1 MTRQNISTGTT
12 ANDGTGDTL
21 RSAGTKINQNF
32 VELYQTFGTDSNS
45 LGAGITFD
53 ISGIVFEGSTN
64 TTTVSVEDPSSDVTI
79 TLPDST
85 GEVVII
91 RSDNS
96 VNLVDGTGHASK
108 IYYANVFDSANGYGT
123 LPDAHVYHGMFAMN
137 HDTGRAVFA
146 HDGHWHDLID
156 SDTFTSRA
164 NLQLISPKMDTTIFD
179 NTGNFEI
186 LQLENVLGSPAN
198 YLKISNSI
206 STENIAITTIGDD
219 TNIDLD
225 ISAKNEGNINL
236 KNDTIFEK
244 RISYSYQE
252 IDGGTGTATLDSD
265 KALYVFNTTGNKTA
279 SMVSGSEI
287 GEVKKFL
294 NRSGPNRTNTIT
306 FTSGALLRSNQVELG
321 DPTNASIAMVRDC
334 MFELVW
340 GGDGWY
346 SMLDSD
352 TAYVQIS

>member
-32 VELYQTFGTDSNS
+32 VELYQAFGTDSS
-45 LGAGITFD
+45 TLGSGITFD
-53 ISGIVFEGSTN
+53 TSGIVITGTTN
-64 TTTVSVEDPSSDVTI
+64 TTTITPKDPGSDVTFQI
-79 TLPDST
+79 PDSSGEAVILSPDNIVYLKDST
-85 GEVVII
+85 GA
-91 RSDNS
+91 
-96 VNLVDGTGHASK
+96 TSK
-108 IYYANVFDSANGYGT
+108 IYYGNVFADSDA
-123 LPDAHVYHGMFAMN
+123 LPNATTYHGMFAHV
-137 HDTGRAVFA
+137 HDVGRGVFA
-146 HDGHWHDLID
+146 HAGSWRNILD
-156 SDTFTSRA
+156 SDTFASRTG
-164 NLQLISPKMDTTIFD
+164 LQLINPKMDTTIFD
-179 NTGNFEI
+179 NTGTFEI
-186 LQLENVLGSPAN
+186 LSLDNVSGSPVN
-198 YLKISNSI
+198 NIKISNSLT
-206 STENIAITTIGDD
+206 SNSPTITTEGDD
-219 TNIDLD
+219 ANINLD
-225 ISAKNEGNINL
+225 ISTKNTGNINL
-236 KNDTIFEK
+236 KNDTIFEA

-252 IDGGTGTATLDSD
+252 ITGGAGTATLDSD

-294 NRSGPNRTNTIT
+294 NRSGPGRTNTIT

-321 DPTNASIAMVRDC
+321 DPLNGSIEMVRDC

-352 TAYVQIS
+352 TAYVRIS

>member
-32 VELYQTFGTDSNS
+32 VELYQAFGVDSNS
-45 LGAGITFD
+45 LGTGITFD
-53 ISGIVFEGSTN
+53 IDGIVFEGDTN
-64 TTTVSVEDPSSDVTI
+64 TTTITVEDPNSDVVF
-79 TLPDST
+79 TLPDSS
-85 GEVVII
+85 GKAVII
-91 RSDNS
+91 NGDNT
-96 VNLVDGTGHASK
+96 VDLVDSASATPAYLLYSNK
-108 IYYANVFDSANGYGT
+108 FATEGD
-123 LPDAHVYHGMFAMN
+123 LPDASRYHGMFA
-137 HDTGRAVFA
+137 HVHGSGRGYLS
-146 HDGHWHDLID
+146 HGGTWHKLLD
-156 SDTFTSRA
+156 SDTFTSIDDFTLSNPR
-164 NLQLISPKMDTTIFD
+164 IETTIFD
-179 NTGNFEI
+179 NTGTFEI
-186 LQLENVLGSPAN
+186 LQLENVSGSPAN

-206 STENIAITTIGDD
+206 SGDNIAVTTIGDD

-236 KNDTIFEK
+236 KNDTIFEG
-244 RISYSYQE
+244 RVSYSYQE
-252 IDGGTGTATLDSD
+252 ITGGAGTATLDSD

-279 SMVSGSEI
+279 SMVPGSEI

-294 NRSGPNRTNTIT
+294 NRSGLGRTNTIT

-321 DPTNASIAMVRDC
+321 DPTNASIEMVRDC
-334 MFELVW
+334 MFEMVW

-352 TAYVQIS
+352 TAYVRIS

>member
-64 TTTVSVEDPSSDVTI
+64 TTTVSAEDPSSDVII

-96 VNLVDGTGHASK
+96 VNLVDSTGQGSK

-123 LPDAHVYHGMFAMN
+123 LPDAQVYHGMFAMN
-137 HDTGRAVFA
+137 HDDGRAVFS

-179 NTGNFEI
+179 NTGTFEI
-186 LQLENVLGSPAN
+186 LQLENNSGSPAN
-198 YLKISNSI
+198 YLKVQNSL
-206 STENIAITTIGDD
+206 TGNAPEITADGDD
-219 TNIDLD
+219 VDVGVTITP
-225 ISAKNEGNINL
+225 KGKEVINL
-236 KNDTIFEK
+236 KGSLMYEAT
-244 RISYSYQE
+244 SY
-252 IDGGTGTATLDSD
+252 TGSIGVNLDSD
-265 KALYVFNTTGNKTA
+265 VSNYQFSLSGASTFTLHNGRYV
-279 SMVSGSEI
+279 
-287 GEVKKFL
+287 GETKKFINSNIQNVTIFNSNGFRRPGNSTL
-294 NRSGPNRTNTIT
+294 QNMTIQDVNFVNVIWDGSRWILDRDSDKYIT
-306 FTSGALLRSNQVELG
+306 FA
-321 DPTNASIAMVRDC
+321 
-334 MFELVW
+334 
-340 GGDGWY
+340 
-346 SMLDSD
+346 
-352 TAYVQIS
+352 